1 MSPQNHSPA
10 SVRYLKAR
18 LWNLARP
25 SFWGTA
31 IFLSVIGLLIRQ
43 YWINP
48 NFFSTVRTEN
58 PANTEPLEFFLSE
71 EDKAIA
77 ADIDNLPVLFYESKQ
92 KNLSD
97 TVIKLKQQI
106 KVVQKQAASENKARR
121 QNNIRNQIKLNYE
134 AITKQNRLSS
144 KVENPFLQRANKL
157 LEFKDSNGGNFTQ
170 NQYPNIGSSGAL
182 KTTSYSGAFS
192 TIPSSSPQYPA
203 GTNALQIAIK
213 ELENTNKQQQQV
225 QSGSQLNTNVAVPI
239 VPSHNSNNLK
249 QNTNNSNF
257 SGNFPNSVN
266 TNTRLTHPY
275 INQTPNQ
282 ISSQRFVNTPG
293 QVNPRTNV
301 RSFSSNPDDNNY
313 SNPYNNYI
321 NNSQQTN
328 INSTRQL
335 NRPVLPEVTNNIT
348 PNNSVNIRSSGTRF
362 YSVPN
367 SRQNLVN
374 PNSLTNPNI
383 LKTPNTYNQNLRSYN
398 RQPSSITNYNNSRYS
413 TSPQVPSQT
422 NGYSYP

>member
-58 PANTEPLEFFLSE
+58 PESTQPLEFFLSE

-97 TVIKLKQQI
+97 KVIKLKQQI
-106 KVVQKQAASENKARR
+106 KAVKKQAASENQARR
-121 QNNIRNQIKLNYE
+121 QNNARNQIKLNYE
-134 AITKQNRLSS
+134 AITKQNRLNS
-144 KVENPFLQRANKL
+144 KVKNPFLQQANKL
-157 LEFKDSNGGNFTQ
+157 LEFKDSFDGGQFTQ
-170 NQYPNIGSSGAL
+170 NQYPNSGSSGRL
-182 KTTSYSGAFS
+182 KTTSYSGAF
-192 TIPSSSPQYPA
+192 TTTPNYSPQYPA
-203 GTNALQIAIK
+203 GINALQIAIE
-213 ELENTNKQQQQV
+213 ELENKNKQQLQI
-225 QSGSQLNTNVAVPI
+225 QSGSQLQTNVAVPV
-239 VPSHNSNNLK
+239 VPSYNSSNLNR
-249 QNTNNSNF
+249 NTNNSNF
-257 SGNFPNSVN
+257 SGNFPNPVRIN
-266 TNTRLTHPY
+266 THLKSPY
-275 INQTPNQ
+275 INSVQ
-282 ISSQRFVNTPG
+282 SSPQSFVNTSG
-293 QVNPRTNV
+293 QVNPQTNI
-301 RSFSSNPDDNNY
+301 RSFSSNPYENNY
-313 SNPYNNYI
+313 SSPYKNYV

-328 INSTRQL
+328 MNSIRQL
-335 NRPVLPEVTNNIT
+335 NRPVVPEVNNVT
-348 PNNSVNIRSSGTRF
+348 PGNSVNIRPNTTRF

-367 SRQNLVN
+367 PRQNIVT
-374 PNSLTNPNI
+374 PNNLTTPNN
-383 LKTPNTYNQNLRSYN
+383 LKNSNTYNQNLRSYN
-398 RQPSSITNYNNSRYS
+398 RQPSNITNYNNSTYS